1 MPPTALWFI
10 LFSLA
15 WLAVTAWR
23 LHAWLPRRTASAAAG
38 ALCLW
43 MIYAVTLAYN
53 DLLISPAPPPRVLL
67 LLLPM
72 AAFWIW
78 LIRSG
83 GPRDLIGRMP
93 LREMV
98 GLQAF
103 RLPLELFLLQLHREA
118 LLPEAMTFHGHNFDI
133 LTGISALLLWIFW
146 NRIPNVAAAA
156 KAWNIAGLALLAV
169 VAVTGVLSAP
179 GPQHLL
185 NRDQPNVAVVSFP
198 YVLVAA
204 LFVLSAFSLHVLAL
218 RKIAGRSEPRGNA
231 RVTRPAPSAR
241 G

>member
-1 MPPTALWFI
+1 MPPTALYFI

-15 WLAVTAWR
+15 WLMLVAQRMHTW
-23 LHAWLPRRTASAAAG
+23 LHRRTAAALVG

-43 MIYAVTLAYN
+43 MIYAVSLAYN
-53 DLLISPAPPPRVLL
+53 DLLISPDYPPRALL

-78 LIRSG
+78 LIRARA
-83 GPRDLIGRMP
+83 PLVLIERMP

-103 RLPLELFLLQLHREA
+103 RIPVELFLLQLHREA
-118 LLPEAMTFHGHNFDI
+118 LLPEAMTFHGRNFDI
-133 LTGISALLLWIFW
+133 LTGISALVLWIIW
-146 NRIPNVAAAA
+146 NRVPNVAAAA
-156 KAWNIAGLALLAV
+156 KAWNIAGMVLLAV
-169 VAVTGVLSAP
+169 VAGTGILSAP

-185 NRDQPNVAVVSFP
+185 NRDQPNVAVLSFP

-218 RKIAGRSEPRGNA
+218 RKIALDSRSQGNT
-231 RVTRPAPSAR
+231 RVSRAAPSAP